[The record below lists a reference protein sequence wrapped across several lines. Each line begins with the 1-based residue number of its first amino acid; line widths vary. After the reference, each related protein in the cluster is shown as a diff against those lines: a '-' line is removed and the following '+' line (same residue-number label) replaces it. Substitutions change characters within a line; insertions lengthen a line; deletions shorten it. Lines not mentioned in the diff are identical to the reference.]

1 MLSTGDG
8 LALAPGECQAA
19 REFATPAAILHEAMP
34 TYEYRCKKGH
44 DFEVMKRMSDDP
56 VVECEVCGA
65 PVQRVFSPVAVHFKG
80 TGFYNTDY
88 GTKSRAREKEKDAAA
103 AAKDKKAKENSSS
116 TSDSSSTKKTDSTP
130 AKTETKASAAD

>member
-1 MLSTGDG
+1 
-8 LALAPGECQAA
+8 
-19 REFATPAAILHEAMP
+19 MP

-44 DFEVMKRMSDDP
+44 DFEVMQRMADDP
-56 VVECEVCGA
+56 IVECEVCGA

-103 AAKDKKAKENSSS
+103 AKEKKAKDDSSS
-116 TSDSSSTKKTDSTP
+116 SDSSSTKKKTESTP

>member
-1 MLSTGDG
+1 
-8 LALAPGECQAA
+8 
-19 REFATPAAILHEAMP
+19 MP

-44 DFEVMKRMSDDP
+44 DFEVMQRMADDP
-56 VVECEVCGA
+56 IVECEVCGA

-103 AAKDKKAKENSSS
+103 AAKDKKAKADSSS
-116 TSDSSSTKKTDSTP
+116 SDSSSSDSSSTKKKADSTP
-130 AKTETKASAAD
+130 AKSETKASAGD

>member
-1 MLSTGDG
+1 
-8 LALAPGECQAA
+8 
-19 REFATPAAILHEAMP
+19 MP

-80 TGFYNTDY
+80 TGFYSTDY
-88 GTKSRAREKEKDAAA
+88 GSKNRAREKEKDAAA
-103 AAKDKKAKENSSS
+103 AEVKKSKN
-116 TSDSSSTKKTDSTP
+116 DSSSTDSTSPKKKSEPAP
-130 AKTETKASAAD
+130 AKAEAKASASD

>member
-1 MLSTGDG
+1 
-8 LALAPGECQAA
+8 
-19 REFATPAAILHEAMP
+19 MP
-34 TYEYRCKKGH
+34 TYEYRCEKGH
-44 DFEVMKRMSDDP
+44 DFEVMKRMTDDP

-88 GTKSRAREKEKDAAA
+88 GTKSRTREKEKDAAA
-103 AAKDKKAKENSSS
+103 AAKEKKAKDDSSS
-116 TSDSSSTKKTDSTP
+116 SDSSSTKKKADSTP